1 MFTFTYLLT
10 QFIVATTTAAAD
22 VAVSMY
28 LYMYVYAS
36 EYCCVKWKCHNCCNN
51 LCTRQQSLL
60 LLFPLCLLFCCCCCT
75 NKITTAR
82 DMLLLLLSYIFSF
95 CIQVFLCVN
104 FLNAATNKLT
114 QKDIHKCFCT
124 VANISF
130 HSIICTH
137 FYYYFC

>member
-22 VAVSMY
+22 VAVTMY
-28 LYMYVYAS
+28 LY
-36 EYCCVKWKCHNCCNN
+36 KWKCHNCCNN

-75 NKITTAR
+75 NKITTVR